1 MAVSSYGELGSMIL
15 HQTLYNMFPPSS
27 FDAQSIAPLTAQD
40 FIQRILVPEAAL
52 ALIMEDTGQDRI
64 QAIRTMRESA
74 GYGVAMFPDT
84 SEGPGVGAGEDIVLE
99 RARVRRRELFDE
111 EQMEAMLYF
120 MDSDNNQTSKNKGT
134 KRPKKLN
141 SATTTDI
148 EGTAAV
154 QHKMKRKKAGSRT
167 DAESEEDDHKHGLMA
182 TRSDTRGTS
191 SNFTTGFSTLQSP
204 SRAVP
209 SFLSPGQCTLEPNAQ
224 LTRTSNMNPQVYK
237 SVPRSTQNSAH
248 SDSKRVSTSTR
259 VAPNFSSNS
268 LGRSDSRN
276 TSGPIDVDA
285 QIIYVVDTP
294 SQSEDEPHIPVKAPR
309 PGLRSNR
316 KTVSVAGSSDADV
329 EDMGDDHPA
338 PKPKPKARRQLPE
351 RGASVSRRLVP
362 NNPIS
367 LLPGRDPDRDSSVE

>member
-111 EQMEAMLYF
+111 EQMEAMLYS
-120 MDSDNNQTSKNKGT
+120 MDSDNKKTSKNKGT

-167 DAESEEDDHKHGLMA
+167 DAESEADDHKHGLMA

-224 LTRTSNMNPQVYK
+224 LTQTSNMNPQVYK

-248 SDSKRVSTSTR
+248 SDSKRVSTNTR

-268 LGRSDSRN
+268 LGRSDSCN
-276 TSGPIDVDA
+276 TSGPINVDA

-294 SQSEDEPHIPVKAPR
+294 SQSEDEPHITVKAPR
-309 PGLRSNR
+309 PALRSNR
-316 KTVSVAGSSDADV
+316 NTVSVAGSSDADV

-338 PKPKPKARRQLPE
+338 PKPKPMARRQLPE